1 MKSILVPTLTML
13 LSSAAVTGA
22 IGQPV
27 QTGHENLVLAEI
39 KNLPPPPAPAD
50 REFCDHLT
58 IEPQTPGGQLAEKL
72 GWAVTGEVSLDGLDA
87 VSFVA
92 SFDQGTSGS
101 CQLNDGNVGLFKG
114 DTLRWLVYAAPDATQ
129 LIGTVEPFEDDAI
142 RIWSGDFLSQPVVDL
157 HLDAGK
163 PSLSD
168 LAASESF
175 CNGQAS
181 VPNIYGKPIGEV
193 RKALT
198 KAGWGPVL
206 GILDGEMPDSRSEA
220 LQAAGLIEVEGCSGT
235 GFGYCRFGY
244 AGQFG
249 DLSVVTVGE
258 GDEGSTPN
266 VARYN
271 VTCAVTE

>member
-1 MKSILVPTLTML
+1 MKSILIPTLTI

-22 IGQPV
+22 IAQPV
-27 QTGHENLVLAEI
+27 QTGHEDLVLAEM

-58 IEPQTPGGQLAEKL
+58 IEPQTPGGQFAEKQ
-72 GWAVTGEVSLDGLDA
+72 GWAVTGEVSFDGLDA

-101 CQLNDGNVGLFKG
+101 CQLNDGNVGLFEG
-114 DTLRWLVYAAPDATQ
+114 ENLRWLVYAAPDATQ
-129 LIGTVEPFEDDAI
+129 LIGTVQSFEGDAI
-142 RIWSGDFLSQPVVDL
+142 RIWSGDFLSQPVADL

-163 PSLSD
+163 PTLSD

-181 VPNIYGKPIGEV
+181 VPNIYGKPIGDV
-193 RKALT
+193 RKALI
-198 KAGWGPVL
+198 KAGWAPVL
-206 GILDGEMPDSRSEA
+206 SSLDEDMSDSRSDA
-220 LQAAGLIEVEGCSGT
+220 LLSAGLIEVEGCSGT
-235 GFGYCRFGY
+235 GFGYCSFGY

-249 DLSVVTVGE
+249 DLSVVTAGE
-258 GDEGSTPN
+258 GDEGTTPN
-266 VARYN
+266 VARYD
-271 VTCAVTE
+271 VTCAVRD